1 MWRIALLTVGV
12 VGLLFTAWLDD
23 PENYSHDALFPVPTT
38 AAASSTSTTG
48 TALVATSTVPQAA
61 NPTSSIAVTA
71 QDRSTVL
78 DTTTSSVLAGFKCS
92 EMIGFAAV
100 YFEPDELPI
109 VDRIMWNESRC
120 QPDVVSKSDDPG
132 LMQINWPIWGDT
144 LNSQGFYR
152 EDLFNPAVNL
162 QWAWLIANEAERLGW
177 CRWQPWSASG
187 TYGCGL

>member
-12 VGLLFTAWLDD
+12 TGLLFTAWLDD
-23 PENYSHDALFPVPTT
+23 PENYSHDALLPVPTT

-71 QDRSTVL
+71 QDRSTTVL

-100 YFEPDELPI
+100 YFDADELPI
-109 VDRIMWNESRC
+109 VDEIMWRESRC
-120 QPDVVSKSDDPG
+120 LPDVVSKSDDLG
-132 LMQINWPIWGDT
+132 LMQINWPIWADT
-144 LNSQGFYR
+144 INSQGFYR
-152 EDLFNPAVNL
+152 DDLFNPAVNL

-187 TYGCGL
+187 TY